1 MGNYSFTIDSQITEV
16 SYAEP
21 VTLAEAKLKI
31 RVSHAIEDA
40 MIARM
45 ISSARK
51 IIEDAAGIS
60 IITKV
65 VKVWFSNKGG
75 AYQLPYSPITSD
87 VTLYDDYTGTILTD
101 KRIIGGNYPRIT
113 FPQIENMRAEYTV
126 GYTHVPAALK
136 DAILDQLN
144 YMYENRG
151 AENEGTG
158 ICEQAWRACQ
168 QFTRQSPI
176 L

>member
-16 SYAEP
+16 SYSEP

-75 AYQLPYSPITSD
+75 AYQLPYGPITSD
-87 VTLYDDYTGTILTD
+87 ITLYDDYTGTILTD
-101 KRIIGGNYPRIT
+101 KRIIGGNYPRVL

>member
-1 MGNYSFTIDSQITEV
+1 MGNYSFTIDSQVTEV

-75 AYQLPYSPITSD
+75 AYQLPYGPITSD
-87 VTLYDDYTGTILTD
+87 ITLYDDYTGTILTD

>member
-1 MGNYSFTIDSQITEV
+1 MGNYSYTIDSQITEV

-75 AYQLPYSPITSD
+75 AYQLPYGPITSD
-87 VTLYDDYTGTILTD
+87 ITLYDDYTGTILTD

>member
-1 MGNYSFTIDSQITEV
+1 MGNYSYTIDSQITEV

-75 AYQLPYSPITSD
+75 AYQLPYGPITSD
-87 VTLYDDYTGTILTD
+87 ITLYDDYTGTVLTD

>member
-1 MGNYSFTIDSQITEV
+1 MGNYSYTIDSQITEV

-75 AYQLPYSPITSD
+75 AYQLPYGPITSD
-87 VTLYDDYTGTILTD
+87 ITLYDDYTGTILTD

-176 L
+176 I

>member
-1 MGNYSFTIDSQITEV
+1 MGNYSYTIDSQVTEV

-75 AYQLPYSPITSD
+75 AYQLPYGPITSAI
-87 VTLYDDYTGTILTD
+87 TLYDDYTGTILTD

-113 FPQIENMRAEYTV
+113 FPQIENMRAEYIV

>member
-1 MGNYSFTIDSQITEV
+1 
-16 SYAEP
+16 
-21 VTLAEAKLKI
+21 
-31 RVSHAIEDA
+31 
-40 MIARM
+40 
-45 ISSARK
+45 
-51 IIEDAAGIS
+51 
-60 IITKV
+60 V

-75 AYQLPYSPITSD
+75 AYQLPYGPITSD
-87 VTLYDDYTGTILTD
+87 ITLYDDYTGTILTD

-176 L
+176 I

>member
-1 MGNYSFTIDSQITEV
+1 MGNYSYTIDSQITEV

-21 VTLAEAKLKI
+21 VTLAEAKLYI
-31 RVSHAIEDA
+31 RVSHTSEDA

-60 IITKV
+60 IITKQ

-75 AYQLPYSPITSD
+75 AYQLPYGPITSAI
-87 VTLYDDYTGTILTD
+87 TLYDDYTGTVLTD

-113 FPQIENMRAEYTV
+113 FPEIDNMRAEYTV

>member
-1 MGNYSFTIDSQITEV
+1 
-16 SYAEP
+16 
-21 VTLAEAKLKI
+21 
-31 RVSHAIEDA
+31 VSHAIEDA

-75 AYQLPYSPITSD
+75 AYQLPYGPITSD
-87 VTLYDDYTGTILTD
+87 ITLYDDYTGTILTD

-176 L
+176 I

>member
-1 MGNYSFTIDSQITEV
+1 MGNYSYTIDSQITEV

-21 VTLAEAKLKI
+21 VTLAEAKLYI
-31 RVSHAIEDA
+31 RVSHTSEDA
-40 MIARM
+40 QVSQL

-60 IITKV
+60 VITKQ

-75 AYQLPYSPITSD
+75 AYQLPYGPITSD
-87 VTLYDDYTGTILTD
+87 ITLYDDYTGTILTD

-136 DAILDQLN
+136 FAILDQVN
-144 YMYENRG
+144 HMYENRG
-151 AENEGTG
+151 AGAEGMG
-158 ICEQAWRACQ
+158 ICEKAWRACQ
-168 QFTRQSPI
+168 QFTHQSPI
-176 L
+176 I

>member
-1 MGNYSFTIDSQITEV
+1 MGNYSYTIDSQITEV

-60 IITKV
+60 VITKQ

-75 AYQLPYSPITSD
+75 AYQLPYGPITSD
-87 VTLYDDYTGTILTD
+87 ITLYDDYTGTILTD

-126 GYTHVPAALK
+126 GYTHVPVALK

>member
-21 VTLAEAKLKI
+21 VTLAEAKLYI
-31 RVSHAIEDA
+31 RVSHTSEDA

-60 IITKV
+60 IITKQ

-75 AYQLPYSPITSD
+75 AYQLPYGPITSAI
-87 VTLYDDYTGTILTD
+87 TLYDDYTGTVLTD

-113 FPQIENMRAEYTV
+113 FPEIDNMRAEYTV

>member
-1 MGNYSFTIDSQITEV
+1 MGNYSYTIDSQVTEV

-75 AYQLPYSPITSD
+75 AYQLPYGPITSD
-87 VTLYDDYTGTILTD
+87 ITLYDDYTGTILTD